1 MFSVSILKGRFKVV
15 LFSWSAFISFWFLT
29 SLLLSVIEDGS
40 EHEDI
45 KKFRRT
51 WERLYNS
58 EDDAAQDSIDSFLDV
73 MQSTCHIPTVADEN
87 WNVSRHVL
95 FNKSFISSY
104 LFLLVFFFF
113 AFSSPLN
120 YVDTF

>member
-29 SLLLSVIEDGS
+29 SLILSVIEDGS

-95 FNKSFISSY
+95 FKSFIVIFFLSCFFFSS
-104 LFLLVFFFF
+104 LFLVL
-113 AFSSPLN
+113 
-120 YVDTF
+120 